1 MKSHSLRKLSI
12 PLIIL
17 GGFLYL
23 AFNSGTKAQ
32 DNEETKGRVKSQF
45 VTSIM
50 KFNPFSGADSTERN
64 GSSIEPDAATIG
76 ANVNVSNQAGPQSET
91 DIAIDPTNPNHLV
104 GGSNDI
110 SSGKMRV
117 YESFDGGKT
126 WANQA
131 MPDAP
136 APFNK
141 FYSDP
146 AVTFDSKGNAFYSYL
161 GINASIFG
169 VSGTTLVSAKK
180 PANSTSWQAPVVV
193 PNVNADKNLMT

>member
-91 DIAIDPTNPNHLV
+91 DIAIDPTNPNHLI

-110 SSGKMRV
+110 SSGNMRF
-117 YESFDGGKT
+117 YESFNGGASWT
-126 WANQA
+126 NTA
-131 MPDAP
+131 MPLP
-136 APFNK
+136 ASPFNA
-141 FYSDP
+141 FTSDP
-146 AVTFDSKGNAFYSYL
+146 AVTFDSLGNVHYSYL
-161 GINASIFG
+161 GVN
-169 VSGTTLVSAKK
+169 SAGS
-180 PANSTSWQAPVVV
+180 A
-193 PNVNADKNLMT
+193 